1 MVDVVDEDPEMVH
14 FFADRVQFR
23 HDIWH
28 ASGQAVEHIG
38 DDVWAACL
46 GLGLSLGLGLGLG
59 LGLVVQDEVCLSK
72 RADDDGAVDGALVA
86 G

>member
-46 GLGLSLGLGLGLG
+46 GLGLSLGL
-59 LGLVVQDEVCLSK
+59 VVQDEVCLSK